1 MRKTIEIDLD
11 VNRAIETGRV
21 SFDETHHAI
30 LRRLLGIEPRP
41 VGVAS
46 RPKVRSPRSSGA
58 YSTMVANRPVE
69 ANSLKE
75 LLRRVILVCAEGRP
89 GFLDALAQSSTR
101 RGRHII
107 ADSPEGVYPQ
117 SPQLVEYAERLNSAW
132 WFDTNIGKGQLS
144 AYFKVIAKLARLP
157 HVPAVSKRSE
167 KTVMTLEDLMLAG

>member
-1 MRKTIEIDLD
+1 MPKTIEIDLD

-21 SFDETHHAI
+21 SFEESHNSI
-30 LRRLLGIEPRP
+30 LRRLLGIEP
-41 VGVAS
+41 GLAVAA

-89 GFLDALAQSSTR
+89 GFLDGLAQASTR

-107 ADSPEGVYPQ
+107 APSPEGVYPQ
-117 SPQLVEYAERLNSAW
+117 SPQLVGFAERLNADW
-132 WFDTNIGKGQLS
+132 WVDTNIGKDQVS

-167 KTVMTLEDLMLAG
+167 KTTMTLEDLVLAG